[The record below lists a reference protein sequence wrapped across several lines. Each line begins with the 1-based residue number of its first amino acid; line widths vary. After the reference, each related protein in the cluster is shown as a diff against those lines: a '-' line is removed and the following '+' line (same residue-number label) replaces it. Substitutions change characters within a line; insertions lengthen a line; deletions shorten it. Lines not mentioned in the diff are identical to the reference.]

1 MTQALQ
7 PEFVRLTGVILI
19 LDVVESVRLM
29 EVDEPGFIHRW
40 QRFVREIREEVL
52 PEFAGRI
59 HKSTGDGLLIEF
71 RAPWE
76 AVLAAFGL
84 LRACAAI
91 NSELREE
98 NHMHLRIAAHVAQ
111 FVADEYDIYGCGINL
126 AHRLLQ
132 LATPG
137 EVCISATL
145 RNLLGEGTLAR
156 VVDCGMHQ
164 LRHVRE
170 PVRVYKVQPPGCGPA
185 PHGEL
190 PLRAA
195 A

>member
-1 MTQALQ
+1 MTKNLL
-7 PEFVRLTGVILI
+7 PESLRLTGVILI

-29 EVDEPGFIHRW
+29 EVDERGYIHRW

-71 RAPWE
+71 RAPWD
-76 AVLAAFGL
+76 AMQAAFGL

-91 NSELREE
+91 NGELRVEE
-98 NHMHLRIAAHVAQ
+98 HMRLRIAAHVAQ
-111 FVADEYDIYGCGINL
+111 FVADEYDIYGCGVNL

-132 LATPG
+132 LASPG
-137 EVCISATL
+137 DVCISATL
-145 RNLLGEGTLAR
+145 RDLLGEITPAS
-156 VVDCGMHQ
+156 VVDCGMHH

-170 PVRVYKVQPPGCGPA
+170 PMRVYKVQPPGGEPA
-185 PHGEL
+185 PQGEL
-190 PLRAA
+190 VRAA